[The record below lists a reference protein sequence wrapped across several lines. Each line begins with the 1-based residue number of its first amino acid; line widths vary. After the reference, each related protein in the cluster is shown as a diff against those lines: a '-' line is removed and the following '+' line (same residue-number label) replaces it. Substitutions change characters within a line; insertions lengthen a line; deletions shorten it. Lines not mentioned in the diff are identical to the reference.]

1 MDNKYNDLLDE
12 LIKDIKD
19 EMLLIKNDNL
29 NKIKDLIEVIEEK
42 GE

>member
-1 MDNKYNDLLDE
+1 MDNKSSDLLDE

-19 EMLLIKNDNL
+19 EMLLIKNDDL

>member
-1 MDNKYNDLLDE
+1 MNNKYSNLLDE

-19 EMLLIKNDNL
+19 EILLIKNDDL
-29 NKIKDLIEVIEEK
+29 SKIKDLIEIIEAK